1 MSICYSGI
9 VCYDRLFI
17 DYNTSVTIAQKKS
30 SGGTKLSARLFSK
43 YTPQAVT
50 VSDKPLEISI
60 GPFQLIWE
68 PPPWK
73 MQITGLQDWKF

>member
-1 MSICYSGI
+1 MHKK
-9 VCYDRLFI
+9 
-17 DYNTSVTIAQKKS
+17 KKS
-30 SGGTKLSARLFSK
+30 SSGTKLSARLFSK

-73 MQITGLQDWKF
+73 MQITGLQDSYWKFREVMESRTRTRALFTH